1 MSSRY
6 DTTEK
11 KWEER
16 EVRICHF
23 FFKVGIEKEKR
34 VVVVVVV
41 VREENAKMQ
50 LKKSSEH

>member
-1 MSSRY
+1 MSSWY

-11 KWEER
+11 KWKER

-34 VVVVVVV
+34 VVVVGGK
-41 VREENAKMQ
+41 ENAKMQ